1 MKEKFYP
8 QGRSTLI
15 GSLPLG
21 DHQEAAEMVL
31 RYSPEIPA
39 WIQLPVY
46 AEEGMIFQFMPGL
59 PGLTIQAD
67 RAYLH
72 TAHENFP
79 DELLHFYE
87 EYMAVSQ
94 GEADMDTSRFVLKP
108 DTARGF
114 FVFLEYLQTIKPKP
128 AAVKGQVT
136 GPLTFATAVKDQGG
150 RSIFYDE
157 QVRDAAVK
165 LLAMKAKWQVR
176 QLSGF
181 GYPVIVFLDEP
192 ALAGFGS
199 SELISISKQ
208 DVKAALNEVIEAVHA
223 QGGLA
228 GIHVCANT
236 EWDLIMDTEVDIVN
250 FDSYS
255 FFDRFVLYAG
265 AIKKFL
271 LDGKFIAWGIV
282 PTGNADDIERETPES
297 LASMW
302 EEQMKQ
308 ISALGF
314 DRETILKQS
323 LITPSCGTGSLRPE
337 HAERVLHLTR
347 ELSAILRTG
356 NR

>member
-1 MKEKFYP
+1 MKKNFSP
-8 QGRSTLI
+8 RGLATLI

-31 RYSPEIPA
+31 RYSPEIPV

-46 AEEGMIFQFMPGL
+46 AEEGMIAQFMPGL

-67 RAYLH
+67 RSYLH

-94 GEADMDTSRFVLKP
+94 GEADFDTSRFVLKP

-114 FVFLEYLQTIKPKP
+114 FVFLDHLRKIKPAP

-136 GPLTFATAVKDQGG
+136 GPLTFATAVKDLGG
-150 RSIFYDE
+150 RSVFYDE

-165 LLAMKAKWQVR
+165 LLAMKAKWQTR
-176 QLSGF
+176 QLSVF
-181 GYPVIVFLDEP
+181 GCPVIIFLDEP

-199 SELISISKQ
+199 SEFISISKQ
-208 DVKAALNEVIEAVHA
+208 DVKTALNEVIEAVH
-223 QGGLA
+223 GEKGLA

-236 EWDLIMDTEVDIVN
+236 EWDLVMDTEVDIVN

-255 FFDRFVLYAG
+255 FFDRFVLYAD

-271 LDGKFIAWGIV
+271 RQGKIIAWGIV
-282 PTGNADDIERETPES
+282 PTGNAADIERETPES
-297 LASMW
+297 LAALW

-308 ISALGF
+308 ICALGF
-314 DRETILKQS
+314 ERETILKQS

-337 HAERVLHLTR
+337 HAQRVLYLTR
-347 ELSAILRTG
+347 ELSGILRKKQ
-356 NR
+356 